1 MSNEAARMRPRD
13 RIVRAAA
20 ELLEAG
26 GRDAASTRAVSQ
38 AAGVQVPTIYRQFGD
53 MAGLLDA
60 VASYRFAEYLASKRS
75 RPRVDD
81 PVDDLRGGWDLH
93 VEFGVSNPAVYR
105 LMYGDPVPGVGAG
118 AAAEAAGI
126 LRGLVQRIAEAGRLR
141 VGVELAAQTIHA
153 AGKGV
158 TLSLIETR
166 PEDRDH
172 ALSVLTREAVLAALT
187 TGAGG
192 AAGPDGPRVA
202 TRAVALKA
210 VLGEAAG
217 PLTAAE
223 IGMLSEWLDR
233 LAAPGAAR

>member
-1 MSNEAARMRPRD
+1 MSPRD

-20 ELLEAG
+20 DLLEAG

-60 VASYRFAEYLASKRS
+60 VASFRFAEYLASKRS
-75 RPRVDD
+75 RPPVDD

-93 VEFGVSNPAVYR
+93 VEFGVSSPAVYR
-105 LMYGDPVPGVGAG
+105 LMYGDPVPGVGTA
-118 AAAEAAGI
+118 AAAEADTM

-141 VGVELAAQTIHA
+141 VGVELAARTIHA
-153 AGKGV
+153 AGTGV
-158 TLSLIETR
+158 TLSLIGTR
-166 PEDRDH
+166 PEDRDP
-172 ALSVLTREAVLAALT
+172 ALSVLTREAVLAAIT
-187 TGAGG
+187 TDAGG
-192 AAGPDGPRVA
+192 APEPDGPRAA

-217 PLTAAE
+217 TLTAAE
-223 IGMLSEWLDR
+223 MGMLSEWLDR
-233 LAAPGAAR
+233 LAAPAPSR